1 LPIAPVVSKNWHK
14 DIGCPAENIDMLG
27 QFHNDVIH
35 PTAGCLA
42 IAKTL

>member
-1 LPIAPVVSKNWHK
+1 LSVSDSIK
-14 DIGCPAENIDMLG
+14 DIGCPAENIEMLG

-42 IAKTL
+42 VAKKTS